1 MDGTEFVTSFL
12 TETIEIIRSVPAS
25 EVEQVAT
32 GLAQTRAR
40 GGRLFIL
47 GVGGSAGHASH
58 AVNDF
63 RKICHFEAYA
73 PTDNVSELTART
85 NDEGWDTTFSS
96 WLAGSRLRPEDGV
109 LVFSVGGGNQ
119 EANVSVN
126 LVRALEYAKEIGAA
140 VYGIVGRD
148 GGYTAKVAD
157 ACIVIPALYPERT
170 TPHTEGLCA
179 VFWHL
184 LVSHPALAAVGT
196 KWESV
201 DTGHSAPEHAERV
214 TA

>member
-1 MDGTEFVTSFL
+1 M
-12 TETIEIIRSVPAS
+12 
-25 EVEQVAT
+25 
-32 GLAQTRAR
+32 RAH

-63 RKICHFEAYA
+63 RKICSFEAYA

-85 NDEGWDTTFSS
+85 NDDGWETTFSS
-96 WLAGSRLRPEDGV
+96 WLVGSRLRPEDGI

-119 EANVSVN
+119 LANVSVN
-126 LVRALEYAKEIGAA
+126 LVRALECAQEVGADI
-140 VYGIVGRD
+140 YGIVGRD
-148 GGYTAKVAD
+148 GGYTAEVAS
-157 ACIVIPALYPERT
+157 ACIVIPALYPEHT

-196 KWESV
+196 KWEAV
-201 DTGHSAPEHAERV
+201 DSSDAGSSSMVIASE
-214 TA
+214 